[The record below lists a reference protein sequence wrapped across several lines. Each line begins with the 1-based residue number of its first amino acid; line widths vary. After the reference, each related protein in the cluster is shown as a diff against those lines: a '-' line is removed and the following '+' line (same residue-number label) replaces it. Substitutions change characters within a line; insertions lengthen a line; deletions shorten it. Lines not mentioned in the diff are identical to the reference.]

1 MSLCHHGLIQLVV
14 SHQLSQQGI
23 PWVDFISREFFT
35 QPQPQPHPEA
45 IHEEGGPSHQ
55 LEIII
60 PRHMASSPRGTYQR
74 GHRTLFA
81 AARRVLCPQQVEV
94 VSSSSSD
101 QRVLSPHQVEG
112 ASHPSSVEAVREG
125 KQPMVEDEIVGEA
138 HHDFIDLDAHSPSSS
153 DFYELIRQRE
163 EENLVLQR
171 KLEMAQWT
179 ITYLEQRNRHLE
191 TEKELDE
198 LWRIR
203 GNRGLNRRRPG
214 DPLPADRE
222 TLLIQA
228 NAHLE
233 RLLEKANQ
241 DKELLC
247 NMKTHYWAR
256 LHVCKAK
263 MKILQRKLS
272 EARKRKKRTNP
283 LRILAESSFT
293 HHGTH

>member
-1 MSLCHHGLIQLVV
+1 
-14 SHQLSQQGI
+14 
-23 PWVDFISREFFT
+23 
-35 QPQPQPHPEA
+35 
-45 IHEEGGPSHQ
+45 
-55 LEIII
+55 
-60 PRHMASSPRGTYQR
+60 
-74 GHRTLFA
+74 
-81 AARRVLCPQQVEV
+81 
-94 VSSSSSD
+94 
-101 QRVLSPHQVEG
+101 
-112 ASHPSSVEAVREG
+112 
-125 KQPMVEDEIVGEA
+125 MVEDETVGEA
-138 HHDFIDLDAHSPSSS
+138 YHDFIDLDAHSPSSS

-179 ITYLEQRNRHLE
+179 ITYLEQRNRQLE

-228 NAHLE
+228 NARLE

-241 DKELLC
+241 DKELLR
-247 NMKTHYWAR
+247 NMKTHYWER

-283 LRILAESSFT
+283 LRILAEASLT